1 MSAESVYQMMAGVND
16 VAFIDDYYELLP
28 LMDSNEHFLFDFAK
42 MLATDRR
49 YNDSNAMLRL
59 GTLVSCD
66 PMFYVI
72 QGNNYSEMDFN
83 QNTHI
88 LIDQA
93 GFVEGDT
100 DILKLTKVIQSDMQF
115 FLQNNVLKVAHVSG
129 GNIEILGW
137 NENPIEKIYFADGE
151 STAAGINEKTNS

>member
-1 MSAESVYQMMAGVND
+1 
-16 VAFIDDYYELLP
+16 
-28 LMDSNEHFLFDFAK
+28 
-42 MLATDRR
+42 
-49 YNDSNAMLRL
+49 
-59 GTLVSCD
+59 
-66 PMFYVI
+66 
-72 QGNNYSEMDFN
+72 MDFN

-129 GNIEILGW
+129 GSIEILGW

-151 STAAGINEKTNS
+151 ISAAGINEKINN